1 MKTRTTK
8 EMTTAVS
15 TKTKVSCGGRK
26 TLVRLAL
33 LVAKAADS
41 KLKFNHHFSFD
52 ELKKLWGVNVISS
65 CSITAMERT
74 AKYHGVDFHVSI
86 SGLPGKYRYARV
98 ACTDLSKVI
107 AQLQIQV
114 GDEVNLNK
122 AIRLCRK
129 MEAEK
134 KVVRPVKKMATVGKT
149 VGAGAFSKALL
160 TAQAYEAVEAELAKK
175 RTKRVKKTSSKA

>member
-8 EMTTAVS
+8 KTTAAVVS
-15 TKTKVSCGGRK
+15 TKVSCGGRK

-33 LVAKAADS
+33 LVARAADS
-41 KLKFNHHFSFD
+41 RLKFNHHFSFE
-52 ELKKLWGVNVISS
+52 ELKKLWGVNVLSS
-65 CSITAMERT
+65 CSIAAMERT
-74 AKYHGVDFHVSI
+74 SKYHGVDFHVNI
-86 SGLPGKYRYARV
+86 SGYHGRERYARIS
-98 ACTDLSKVI
+98 CTDLSKVI
-107 AQLQIQV
+107 AQLKSQV

-122 AIRLCRK
+122 AERLCRK

-134 KVVRPVKKMATVGKT
+134 EVVRPVKKMATVGK

-175 RTKRVKKTSSKA
+175 RAKRAKKTSSKA